1 MNIPLSKELYWLAA
15 TVLMT
20 AVFWMPY
27 IIQRIVE
34 RGLWN
39 ALYEAQ
45 GETDTRTPWANRMM
59 RAHANAVENLAIFAP
74 LVLLLHAQ
82 GIATPFTANASAIYF
97 FARAVH
103 YLVFSLGIPLLRVPA
118 FLVGFTCQMA
128 IAMALFGW
136 A

>member
-1 MNIPLSKELYWLAA
+1 MEISPTKELYWLAA

-20 AVFWMPY
+20 AVLWVPY
-27 IIQRIVE
+27 IVQRIIE

-39 ALYEAQ
+39 ALYDPQ
-45 GETDTRTPWANRMM
+45 GETETRAPWANRMM
-59 RAHANAVENLAIFAP
+59 RAHANAIENLTIFAP

-82 GIATPFTANASAIYF
+82 GVSTSFTTKACAIFF

-103 YLVFSLGIPLLRVPA
+103 YVVFSLGIPLLRVPA
-118 FLVGFTCQMA
+118 FLVGFACQMV
-128 IAMALFGW
+128 IASALFGW

>member
-1 MNIPLSKELYWLAA
+1 MEISQTKELYWLAA

-20 AVFWMPY
+20 AVFWVPY
-27 IIQRIVE
+27 IIQRILE

-39 ALYEAQ
+39 ALYEPQ
-45 GETDTRTPWANRMM
+45 GETDTRAPWANRMM

-82 GIATPFTANASAIYF
+82 GIGTPFTANACAIYF

-103 YLVFSLGIPLLRVPA
+103 YVVFSLGVPLLRVPA
-118 FLVGFTCQMA
+118 FLVGFACQMA